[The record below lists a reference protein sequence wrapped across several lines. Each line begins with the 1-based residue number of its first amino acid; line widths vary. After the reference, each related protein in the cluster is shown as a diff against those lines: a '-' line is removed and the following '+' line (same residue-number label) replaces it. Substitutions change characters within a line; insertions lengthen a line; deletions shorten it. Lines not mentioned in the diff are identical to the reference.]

1 MNRRAGRRGPQR
13 WVSGT
18 APLPAGISGPQFP
31 QEKNTSA
38 YFQRVILRAVLIS
51 GYMVFGTCVAQIL
64 AVILIV
70 LGFFAIMEN
79 VMGII
84 YNGAFISSPLCV
96 FYFQLE
102 ISGKD
107 KRRMWKANLFPT
119 EAVYKCKIRSRI

>member
-1 MNRRAGRRGPQR
+1 
-13 WVSGT
+13 
-18 APLPAGISGPQFP
+18 
-31 QEKNTSA
+31 
-38 YFQRVILRAVLIS
+38 
-51 GYMVFGTCVAQIL
+51 MVFGTCVAQIL

-119 EAVYKCKIRSRI
+119 EAVYKYKIRSRI

>member
-13 WVSGT
+13 WMSGT
-18 APLPAGISGPQFP
+18 APLPAGISGPQFL

-38 YFQRVILRAVLIS
+38 CFQRVILRAVLIS
-51 GYMVFGTCVAQIL
+51 GYMVFGTCVEQIL

-70 LGFFAIMEN
+70 LGFLASTEN

-84 YNGAFISSPLCV
+84 YNGTFNSSPLCV
-96 FYFQLE
+96 FYFRLK

-107 KRRMWKANLFPT
+107 KRRM
-119 EAVYKCKIRSRI
+119 